1 MDIIDI
7 LIAKSITPQGQME
20 GALVAAQ
27 QAARDALAAKAGAI
41 EAQDYAETAEGNA
54 QTYATNAQNSANSAA
69 FYASQSE
76 SASTITVDGLYFNID
91 RVHEPE
97 GQNIDPDDNYY
108 SWSVFVSYPSGK
120 TSELEDLVKLY
131 NTVGNNIDAS
141 MTQKAITT
149 YINHIES
156 EIWDLDRR
164 TTYLEEHGTGGG
176 GDIPV
181 FEPTDQGRILTID
194 SDGRVIVSDIYE
206 EDIIKGLIASGVYE
220 NDRIV
225 GVEIDYVNKTST
237 RIQGARGLNAGW
249 EFDGWHMFSGRTR
262 YIVDN
267 DGQIVEQDDGF
278 NNDIINAAGRN
289 NTNSIMVVQ
298 PKFYYM
304 RVPIETIE
312 NSLGGKT
319 ILKEQI
325 LLSDI
330 PASGFKLHPAFID
343 ENGNE
348 LEYIMF
354 GAFEGNNATDQYD
367 ETISDNDFANPNNFL
382 QSMTSVKPITGEN
395 KNFTVARAEQLA
407 QNRGPQWHITDMT
420 VESCNQMLMAV
431 EFGGLNI
438 QAQMGVPGLVNLP
451 TISGKNSSAQTGSTI
466 DLHSFS
472 GAATETTVVI
482 NGNSTTYN
490 EEGKVAS
497 AYRGMENPWGNTW
510 RMVGNAQITSSGG
523 ATGGFLNI
531 KMPGNSE
538 YYNTGICIP
547 NTYDWITGFNYIPE
561 YDWLFIPSASN
572 GGTSAAPVGDNFWT
586 TPNNRQTNKV
596 LVGGAW
602 SFGDVCG
609 PFCYAFDTRD
619 NAYSHAC
626 NARLMLIPDIT
637 SEAYQYNIENYLA
650 GK

>member
-20 GALVAAQ
+20 GALIAAQ
-27 QAARDALAAKAGAI
+27 QAARDALAAKADAI

-54 QTYATNAQNSANSAA
+54 QNYAEDASISARNASQYATMAQQRAEEILLTCTATSKSVCDSFRYSLISADNLNNGVGSA
-69 FYASQSE
+69 
-76 SASTITVDGLYFNID
+76 
-91 RVHEPE
+91 
-97 GQNIDPDDNYY
+97 YY
-108 SWSVFVSYPSGK
+108 SWSLNVKYPSGTEMSVPYINK
-120 TSELEDLVKLY
+120 LYTYLGLHNDGSMTQAAITTIINGLDDRISELE
-131 NTVGNNIDAS
+131 A
-141 MTQKAITT
+141 
-149 YINHIES
+149 H
-156 EIWDLDRR
+156 
-164 TTYLEEHGTGGG
+164 GGG
-176 GDIPV
+176 GSSLPV
-181 FEPTDQGRILTID
+181 FYPTDQGRILTID
-194 SDGRVIVSDIYE
+194 TDGSVIASDIYE
-206 EDIIKGLIASGVYE
+206 EDIIKCLIASGVYE
-220 NDRIV
+220 NNRII

-249 EFDGWHMFSGRTR
+249 EFEDWDMFGYRR
-262 YIVDN
+262 RCIVDN
-267 DGQIVEQDDGF
+267 DGKILDADYGSDNE
-278 NNDIINAAGRN
+278 IIEAAGHN
-289 NTNSIMVVQ
+289 NTNAVMVIQ

-325 LLSDI
+325 LLSST
-330 PASGFKLHPAFID
+330 PTAGFKLHPAFRD
-343 ENGNE
+343 NNGRE
-348 LEYIMF
+348 REYIMF
-354 GAFEGNNATDQYD
+354 GAFEGNNAANQYD

-382 QSMTSVKPITGEN
+382 QSMTGVKPITGEN
-395 KNFTVARAEQLA
+395 KNFTIARAEQLA

-438 QAQMGVPGLVNLP
+438 QTKMGVPGLVNLP
-451 TISGKNSSAQTGSTI
+451 TTSGKNSSAQTGSTI
-466 DLHSFS
+466 DLHNYS
-472 GAATETTVVI
+472 GSATETTVVI
-482 NGNSTTYN
+482 NGNSTTYD

-510 RMVGNAQITSSGG
+510 RMVGGTQITSSGG

-531 KMPGNSE
+531 KPIGGSE

-561 YDWLFIPSASN
+561 YDWLFIPSASS

-626 NARLMLIPDIT
+626 NARLMLIPDME
-637 SEAYQYNIENYLA
+637 SEAYQYNIDNYLIQ
-650 GK
+650 K